1 MNGISCVSCFEKA
14 KKKRILDIK
23 TSFGVKQIWG
33 IFERNTTAFLQR
45 NITTLALEI
54 IQQEASKGEGWR
66 TSTPHTRFHSN
77 LLLPP
82 PIKKIEFYILLIT
95 IQNVQLLSTVTLALI
110 AYGYNGGMPEDT
122 LVTLVLHVSIIFIF
136 TVVITA
142 LLSSHINCL
151 QFVWLPQWFLSFQ
164 LDSERRSILEEAWT
178 REGVTNIIWRNLR
191 TPTRRTGL
199 LIRSWKRLKKV
210 HWQKICNR
218 TADGGLRSRLTLD
231 DPTQRREL
239 LADLLVSLILDLS

>member
-1 MNGISCVSCFEKA
+1 MEAFDTICKDRLVQKVN
-14 KKKRILDIK
+14 
-23 TSFGVKQIWG
+23 VKNVGKVIVKHHLVNCLHNDK
-33 IFERNTTAFLQR
+33 ERRGRGKGKTTAFLQR

-77 LLLPP
+77 LPLPP

-122 LVTLVLHVSIIFIF
+122 LVTLVLHVSTIFIF

-151 QFVWLPQWFLSFQ
+151 QSVRLPQ
-164 LDSERRSILEEAWT
+164 
-178 REGVTNIIWRNLR
+178 
-191 TPTRRTGL
+191 
-199 LIRSWKRLKKV
+199 
-210 HWQKICNR
+210 
-218 TADGGLRSRLTLD
+218 
-231 DPTQRREL
+231 
-239 LADLLVSLILDLS
+239 